1 MEQPQSGPM
10 DGASPASNGDGT
22 AMGGGPSMG
31 GDPSMNGGPA
41 MGGDPSM
48 DGEDPMMGGDPA
60 TEDGGDDSTI
70 SIINQLSPSDKE
82 AVRAYAESMLNRSES
97 NNENGTD
104 MADGSMEEDPMMES
118 VVFTKKQLKK
128 INESFRSTSNKE
140 DGTKTVLNK
149 KKTQTVSRKSPFNSP
164 EFK

>member
-1 MEQPQSGPM
+1 MEQPQSDPM

-31 GDPSMNGGPA
+31 GDPSM
-41 MGGDPSM
+41 
-48 DGEDPMMGGDPA
+48 DGEGPMMGGDPA

-70 SIINQLSPSDKE
+70 SIINQLSPTDKE

-128 INESFRSTSNKE
+128 INESFRSTNNKE
-140 DGTKTVLNK
+140 DDTKTILNK
-149 KKTQTVSRKSPFNSP
+149 KKSQTVSKKSPFNSP

>member
-22 AMGGGPSMG
+22 AMGG
-31 GDPSMNGGPA
+31 
-41 MGGDPSM
+41 
-48 DGEDPMMGGDPA
+48 DPA
-60 TEDGGDDSTI
+60 TEDGEDDSTI
-70 SIINQLSPSDKE
+70 SIINQLSPTDKE

-104 MADGSMEEDPMMES
+104 MANGSMEEDPMMES

-128 INESFRSTSNKE
+128 INESFRSTNNKE
-140 DGTKTVLNK
+140 DDTKTVLNK
-149 KKTQTVSRKSPFNSP
+149 KKSQTVSKKSPFNSP
-164 EFK
+164 DFK

>member
-1 MEQPQSGPM
+1 
-10 DGASPASNGDGT
+10 
-22 AMGGGPSMG
+22 MG
-31 GDPSMNGGPA
+31 GDPA
-41 MGGDPSM
+41 MDS
-48 DGEDPMMGGDPA
+48 DPA

-104 MADGSMEEDPMMES
+104 MVDGSMEEGPMMES

-140 DGTKTVLNK
+140 DDTKTVLNK